1 MIQKIWINLYW
12 SPQNQAPTTAFCF
25 CFHHQSSIPYSVCHL
40 SAYSILIDSVF
51 HSRWLPYVLF
61 LLTHTHSFHQF
72 YIKLPKAT
80 ILYSGLLI
88 SQPFSLSAWPLVCYR
103 SIQLLPQSFWLHWAC
118 HIYCRHFYIY
128 YGFCCSVY
136 LSVSIVISLLSLCWC
151 WMSVVQLALSF
162 IIFLSIPSQKS
173 CSIDH
178 RSLLLLTGASWN
190 CIHLGWI
197 NDYFIVTI
205 FQYLSITAFY

>member
-1 MIQKIWINLYW
+1 MIQKNWINLYW

-25 CFHHQSSIPYSVCHL
+25 CFHHQSSIPFSVCHSVGL

-80 ILYSGLLI
+80 ILHSGLLI

-103 SIQLLPQSFWLHWAC
+103 SIQLLPQSFWLHWVH
-118 HIYCRHFYIY
+118 HISIVQTLYIY
-128 YGFCCSVY
+128 YGFCCSVC
-136 LSVSIVISLLSLCWC
+136 LSVSIGVLSLLS
-151 WMSVVQLALSF
+151 F
-162 IIFLSIPSQKS
+162 
-173 CSIDH
+173 
-178 RSLLLLTGASWN
+178 
-190 CIHLGWI
+190 
-197 NDYFIVTI
+197 
-205 FQYLSITAFY
+205 